1 MPNWCQN
8 QLTVND
14 ATPEFRAWLEG
25 GFSFQ
30 RMKPVTPADS
40 PTQCSAWGTKWD
52 LDDNEQREAA
62 SKLLEIGTAFFDTA
76 WSPPLGAL
84 TALSAMFPDVTLVLD
99 YHEPG
104 NRFAGRALFEGGTC
118 DDESTDDTTEVIRIA
133 REVFGWDYDEDDEPT
148 EAAA

>member
-8 QLTVND
+8 QLTVNG

-30 RMKPVTPADS
+30 RMNPVTSADS
-40 PTQCSAWGTKWD
+40 LTQCSAWGTKWD
-52 LDDNEQREAA
+52 LDENDQRESA
-62 SKLLEIGTAFFDTA
+62 SELLEIGTAFFDTA

-84 TALSAMFPDVTLVLD
+84 TALSAMFPDDTLVLE

-104 NRFAGRALFEGGTC
+104 MGFAGRALFEAGAC
-118 DDESTDDTTEVIRIA
+118 DDESTEETAEVSRIA
-133 REVFGWDYDEDDEPT
+133 REVFGWDFDDEDEPIET
-148 EAAA
+148 VA